1 MRWGSH
7 MLQLPRRRGKRFALL
22 GLGVFFMVAGVNHF
36 LNPDF
41 YVPMMPP
48 YLPAHLALVY
58 LSGVFEIL
66 GGVLVLV
73 PRVRALAG
81 WGLVALLL
89 AIFPANIHMALS
101 PGLFPEM
108 TAAALYGRLPFQVV
122 FLAWAYWATR
132 PEVGEPA
139 VQGAVA

>member
-1 MRWGSH
+1 
-7 MLQLPRRRGKRFALL
+7 MLQLPKRRRRKFALL
-22 GLGVFFMVAGVNHF
+22 ALAVFFIGGGINHF

-41 YVPMMPP
+41 YVRIMPP
-48 YLPAHLALVY
+48 YLPAHLQLVY

-81 WGLVALLL
+81 WGLVALLI

-101 PGLFPEM
+101 PEQFPELP
-108 TAAALYGRLPFQVV
+108 AVAHYVRLPFQVV
-122 FLAWAYWATR
+122 FVVWAVWATR
-132 PEVGEPA
+132 LEVGEPA
-139 VQGAVA
+139 EQEAVA